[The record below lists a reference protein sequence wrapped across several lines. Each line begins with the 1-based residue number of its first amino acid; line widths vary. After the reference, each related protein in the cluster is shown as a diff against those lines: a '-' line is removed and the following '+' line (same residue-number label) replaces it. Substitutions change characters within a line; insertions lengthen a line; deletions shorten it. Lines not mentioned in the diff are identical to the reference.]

1 MTELKNMMAQ
11 VLKGQLKHINAIEGM
26 SDANEDPSREC
37 MGDFSNEANEE
48 DVNYIGNYGNKGY
61 NPSYRPNPNMSY
73 RNPNVENP
81 QDQVYPPRY
90 PQQQR
95 PPYQSQGSQFQPRQ
109 GYEQRSSY
117 PPKEPYASSPN
128 QAPPNQQGGRFE
140 GILQQIMDGQKR
152 NSKEMYEKM
161 DTLFS
166 NLNTKYDAVAT
177 HVKKLE
183 TQVTQTM
190 EAVKRQEAES
200 KKSFCN
206 SAAIEERFEDQVPEW
221 MLSKPTVDCM
231 IWPEENYPERESN
244 RARKRR
250 LFPKI
255 IPKTDNSGKFDL
267 CLVSSKIG
275 NCSIPTDFQIVEMR
289 ESSHRPLI
297 FGTPFL
303 STVGAI
309 FDFPNQRISFN
320 KVNKGMFFPM
330 CSTRNS
336 FVDMVQEE
344 KSALKSLEQYPFLP
358 FPFSSF
364 QLRRPRSP
372 KFPYLGH
379 HTKESSKQGKVLKY
393 STRLLSPFCQNVVGI
408 EISDRSTVDLDKEV
422 VARPMMNLCPII
434 TKNDVVFHRRVEAL
448 KIPFLNPDTKLTQC
462 NASLVC
468 IFEEKW
474 KDGETYSKFRKEA
487 FVDAKP
493 SGWSIHRLLVRR
505 RDENLNSITDPYP
518 LPQSIDNLLGP
529 FEALWSIW
537 DVRSK
542 EGFSSTGHVWDE
554 GKSHLEVSSTIY
566 STNRSSFSTR
576 PAKFQ
581 LDRAEESTVK
591 PEKCCFPFNFPLT
604 LNLIPLVKIAKKSQ
618 NGAKESNHQVP
629 KSRAPNL
636 HFSLKTKPEHPKYD
650 RIFMPSRRPKVM
662 ILIWKDR
669 YLSHDPRRSGK
680 RSFGSLVGP
689 ELIFYQDMSDERLSR
704 AHGDFDG
711 SRGPRYRAQGLGS
724 S

>member
-1 MTELKNMMAQ
+1 MTRRSNKDNLVEHPEIDKLEKQLRKQKAQEMADEAARAHAAEVARAQEEGRDPPPQRSISEYIRDCPNHGFNEGNLWNIFYRGIDHKYKLSLDTASNGNFMTKTVDEAKVLIENLAASDCNNCPDYDRSSRTTTSSPDSFQMTELKNMMAQ

-26 SDANEDPSREC
+26 SDANEDSSREC

-152 NSKEMYEKM
+152 NTKEMYEKM

-255 IPKTDNSGKFDL
+255 IPKTDNSGKFVVPCIIKGNILEQSLCDTGANVNIMSKRIADKIGLTKIEPSSISINYADSFSQTPMAL
-267 CLVSSKIG
+267 CL
-275 NCSIPTDFQIVEMR
+275 M
-289 ESSHRPLI
+289 
-297 FGTPFL
+297 
-303 STVGAI
+303 
-309 FDFPNQRISFN
+309 
-320 KVNKGMFFPM
+320 
-330 CSTRNS
+330 
-336 FVDMVQEE
+336 
-344 KSALKSLEQYPFLP
+344 
-358 FPFSSF
+358 
-364 QLRRPRSP
+364 
-372 KFPYLGH
+372 
-379 HTKESSKQGKVLKY
+379 
-393 STRLLSPFCQNVVGI
+393 
-408 EISDRSTVDLDKEV
+408 
-422 VARPMMNLCPII
+422 
-434 TKNDVVFHRRVEAL
+434 
-448 KIPFLNPDTKLTQC
+448 
-462 NASLVC
+462 
-468 IFEEKW
+468 
-474 KDGETYSKFRKEA
+474 
-487 FVDAKP
+487 
-493 SGWSIHRLLVRR
+493 
-505 RDENLNSITDPYP
+505 
-518 LPQSIDNLLGP
+518 
-529 FEALWSIW
+529 
-537 DVRSK
+537 
-542 EGFSSTGHVWDE
+542 
-554 GKSHLEVSSTIY
+554 
-566 STNRSSFSTR
+566 
-576 PAKFQ
+576 
-581 LDRAEESTVK
+581 
-591 PEKCCFPFNFPLT
+591 
-604 LNLIPLVKIAKKSQ
+604 
-618 NGAKESNHQVP
+618 
-629 KSRAPNL
+629 
-636 HFSLKTKPEHPKYD
+636 
-650 RIFMPSRRPKVM
+650 
-662 ILIWKDR
+662 
-669 YLSHDPRRSGK
+669 
-680 RSFGSLVGP
+680 
-689 ELIFYQDMSDERLSR
+689 
-704 AHGDFDG
+704 
-711 SRGPRYRAQGLGS
+711 
-724 S
+724 

>member
-1 MTELKNMMAQ
+1 MTKTVDEAKVLIENLAASDCNNCPDYDRSSRTTTSSPDSFQMTELKNMMAQ

-152 NSKEMYEKM
+152 NTKEMYEKM

-255 IPKTDNSGKFDL
+255 IPKTDNSGKFV

-330 CSTRNS
+330 CSTKNS

-344 KSALKSLEQYPFLP
+344 KATLKPPQEGETEETIKEDPIP
-358 FPFSSF
+358 KPK
-364 QLRRPRSP
+364 QLAKQARSKTKAPTPKPPKGSTKIEDEAKPRRKVRKPRSGRNMKLLFP
-372 KFPYLGH
+372 KEL
-379 HTKESSKQGKVLKY
+379 
-393 STRLLSPFCQNVVGI
+393 I
-408 EISDRSTVDLDKEV
+408 
-422 VARPMMNLCPII
+422 
-434 TKNDVVFHRRVEAL
+434 
-448 KIPFLNPDTKLTQC
+448 
-462 NASLVC
+462 
-468 IFEEKW
+468 
-474 KDGETYSKFRKEA
+474 
-487 FVDAKP
+487 
-493 SGWSIHRLLVRR
+493 
-505 RDENLNSITDPYP
+505 DENL
-518 LPQSIDNLLGP
+518 
-529 FEALWSIW
+529 
-537 DVRSK
+537 
-542 EGFSSTGHVWDE
+542 EGFKEKV
-554 GKSHLEVSSTIY
+554 
-566 STNRSSFSTR
+566 TR
-576 PAKFQ
+576 TLKLFPKAVVPRDIHGEIVYPAVNHPPDTHCK
-581 LDRAEESTVK
+581 
-591 PEKCCFPFNFPLT
+591 EKRLGGSRM
-604 LNLIPLVKIAKKSQ
+604 PLVSI
-618 NGAKESNHQVP
+618 
-629 KSRAPNL
+629 
-636 HFSLKTKPEHPKYD
+636 FS
-650 RIFMPSRRPKVM
+650 
-662 ILIWKDR
+662 
-669 YLSHDPRRSGK
+669 
-680 RSFGSLVGP
+680 
-689 ELIFYQDMSDERLSR
+689 
-704 AHGDFDG
+704 
-711 SRGPRYRAQGLGS
+711 
-724 S
+724 

>member
-1 MTELKNMMAQ
+1 
-11 VLKGQLKHINAIEGM
+11 
-26 SDANEDPSREC
+26 
-37 MGDFSNEANEE
+37 
-48 DVNYIGNYGNKGY
+48 
-61 NPSYRPNPNMSY
+61 MSY

-152 NSKEMYEKM
+152 NNKEMYEKM

-255 IPKTDNSGKFDL
+255 IPKTDNSGKFAVPCIIKGNILEQSL
-267 CLVSSKIG
+267 CDTGANVNIMSKRIADKIGLTKIEPSSISINYADSFSQTPYGFVPNVMVQIG

-330 CSTRNS
+330 CSTKNS

-344 KSALKSLEQYPFLP
+344 KVTLKPPQEGETEETVKEDPIPKPKQLAKQARSKTKAPTPKPPKGSTKIEDEAKPRRRSESLGSSAKGHSWRDCLSSCESPTRYSLQGEKTWRIKDASCLHLLLSAKPYSQAKDLKQALHGRQPMRIEGEKGVKTQSAPNHWPRTRKSEFWPSNFH
-358 FPFSSF
+358 SG
-364 QLRRPRSP
+364 RPRSSREGTAV
-372 KFPYLGH
+372 LGRI
-379 HTKESSKQGKVLKY
+379 S
-393 STRLLSPFCQNVVGI
+393 LLR
-408 EISDRSTVDLDKEV
+408 DR
-422 VARPMMNLCPII
+422 
-434 TKNDVVFHRRVEAL
+434 
-448 KIPFLNPDTKLTQC
+448 
-462 NASLVC
+462 
-468 IFEEKW
+468 
-474 KDGETYSKFRKEA
+474 
-487 FVDAKP
+487 
-493 SGWSIHRLLVRR
+493 
-505 RDENLNSITDPYP
+505 
-518 LPQSIDNLLGP
+518 
-529 FEALWSIW
+529 
-537 DVRSK
+537 
-542 EGFSSTGHVWDE
+542 
-554 GKSHLEVSSTIY
+554 
-566 STNRSSFSTR
+566 NRSRGTHEPGKEQAALGRIFVSERT
-576 PAKFQ
+576 
-581 LDRAEESTVK
+581 DRA
-591 PEKCCFPFNFPLT
+591 
-604 LNLIPLVKIAKKSQ
+604 
-618 NGAKESNHQVP
+618 G
-629 KSRAPNL
+629 
-636 HFSLKTKPEHPKYD
+636 
-650 RIFMPSRRPKVM
+650 
-662 ILIWKDR
+662 
-669 YLSHDPRRSGK
+669 RSGK
-680 RSFGSLVGP
+680 QTL
-689 ELIFYQDMSDERLSR
+689 
-704 AHGDFDG
+704 
-711 SRGPRYRAQGLGS
+711 GLGRNLS
-724 S
+724 SIRFGRPNRSTATKSIGHRPKFSRPR

>member
-1 MTELKNMMAQ
+1 MTKTVDEAKVLIENLAASDCNNCPDYDRSSRTTTSSPDSFQMTELKNMMAQ

-26 SDANEDPSREC
+26 SDANEDSSREC

-152 NSKEMYEKM
+152 NTKEMYEKM

-255 IPKTDNSGKFDL
+255 IPKTDNSGKFV

-330 CSTRNS
+330 CSTKNS

-344 KSALKSLEQYPFLP
+344 KATLKPPQEGETEETIKEDPIPKPKQLAKQARSKTKAPTPKPPKGSTKIEDEAKPRRKVRKPSSAKGHSWRDCLSSCESPTRYSLQGEKTWRIKDASCL
-358 FPFSSF
+358 
-364 QLRRPRSP
+364 
-372 KFPYLGH
+372 YL
-379 HTKESSKQGKVLKY
+379 
-393 STRLLSPFCQNVVGI
+393 LLSAKPYSQAKDLKQALHGRQPMRIEGEKGVKTQSAPKHWPRTRKRDFGRAIPSGRPSRSSREGI
-408 EISDRSTVDLDKEV
+408 SR
-422 VARPMMNLCPII
+422 ARPDFYLRDRKRSRHAR
-434 TKNDVVFHRRVEAL
+434 T
-448 KIPFLNPDTKLTQC
+448 
-462 NASLVC
+462 
-468 IFEEKW
+468 
-474 KDGETYSKFRKEA
+474 GKEA
-487 FVDAKP
+487 AIGRNFV
-493 SGWSIHRLLVRR
+493 SER
-505 RDENLNSITDPYP
+505 T
-518 LPQSIDNLLGP
+518 
-529 FEALWSIW
+529 
-537 DVRSK
+537 
-542 EGFSSTGHVWDE
+542 
-554 GKSHLEVSSTIY
+554 
-566 STNRSSFSTR
+566 
-576 PAKFQ
+576 
-581 LDRAEESTVK
+581 DRA
-591 PEKCCFPFNFPLT
+591 
-604 LNLIPLVKIAKKSQ
+604 
-618 NGAKESNHQVP
+618 G
-629 KSRAPNL
+629 
-636 HFSLKTKPEHPKYD
+636 
-650 RIFMPSRRPKVM
+650 
-662 ILIWKDR
+662 
-669 YLSHDPRRSGK
+669 RSGK
-680 RSFGSLVGP
+680 HARPRPKSLGQNNLADQIARPRQNPSAIGP
-689 ELIFYQDMSDERLSR
+689 KLF
-704 AHGDFDG
+704 
-711 SRGPRYRAQGLGS
+711 
-724 S
+724 

>member
-1 MTELKNMMAQ
+1 MADEAARAHAAEVARAQEEGRDPPPPPPNPQDPTGAKVIENLAASDCNNCPDYDRSSRTTTSSPDSFQMTELKNMMAQ

-26 SDANEDPSREC
+26 SDANEDSSREC

-152 NSKEMYEKM
+152 NTKEMYEKM

-255 IPKTDNSGKFDL
+255 IPKTDNSGKFAVPCIIKGNILEQSLCDTGANVNIMSKRIADKIGLTKIEPSSISINYADSFSQTPMAL
-267 CLVSSKIG
+267 CL
-275 NCSIPTDFQIVEMR
+275 M
-289 ESSHRPLI
+289 
-297 FGTPFL
+297 
-303 STVGAI
+303 
-309 FDFPNQRISFN
+309 
-320 KVNKGMFFPM
+320 
-330 CSTRNS
+330 
-336 FVDMVQEE
+336 
-344 KSALKSLEQYPFLP
+344 
-358 FPFSSF
+358 
-364 QLRRPRSP
+364 
-372 KFPYLGH
+372 
-379 HTKESSKQGKVLKY
+379 
-393 STRLLSPFCQNVVGI
+393 
-408 EISDRSTVDLDKEV
+408 
-422 VARPMMNLCPII
+422 
-434 TKNDVVFHRRVEAL
+434 
-448 KIPFLNPDTKLTQC
+448 
-462 NASLVC
+462 
-468 IFEEKW
+468 
-474 KDGETYSKFRKEA
+474 
-487 FVDAKP
+487 
-493 SGWSIHRLLVRR
+493 
-505 RDENLNSITDPYP
+505 
-518 LPQSIDNLLGP
+518 
-529 FEALWSIW
+529 
-537 DVRSK
+537 
-542 EGFSSTGHVWDE
+542 
-554 GKSHLEVSSTIY
+554 
-566 STNRSSFSTR
+566 
-576 PAKFQ
+576 
-581 LDRAEESTVK
+581 
-591 PEKCCFPFNFPLT
+591 
-604 LNLIPLVKIAKKSQ
+604 
-618 NGAKESNHQVP
+618 
-629 KSRAPNL
+629 
-636 HFSLKTKPEHPKYD
+636 
-650 RIFMPSRRPKVM
+650 
-662 ILIWKDR
+662 
-669 YLSHDPRRSGK
+669 
-680 RSFGSLVGP
+680 
-689 ELIFYQDMSDERLSR
+689 
-704 AHGDFDG
+704 
-711 SRGPRYRAQGLGS
+711 
-724 S
+724 

>member
-1 MTELKNMMAQ
+1 MTKTVDEAKVLIENLAASDCNNCPDYDRSSRTTTSSPDSFQMTELKNMMAQ

-26 SDANEDPSREC
+26 SDANEDSSREC

-61 NPSYRPNPNMSY
+61 NPSYRPNP
-73 RNPNVENP
+73 
-81 QDQVYPPRY
+81 QH
-90 PQQQR
+90 
-95 PPYQSQGSQFQPRQ
+95 PRQ

-152 NSKEMYEKM
+152 NTKEMYEKM

-255 IPKTDNSGKFDL
+255 IPKTDNSGKFV

-330 CSTRNS
+330 CSTKNS

-344 KSALKSLEQYPFLP
+344 KATLKPPQE
-358 FPFSSF
+358 
-364 QLRRPRSP
+364 
-372 KFPYLGH
+372 
-379 HTKESSKQGKVLKY
+379 
-393 STRLLSPFCQNVVGI
+393 
-408 EISDRSTVDLDKEV
+408 
-422 VARPMMNLCPII
+422 
-434 TKNDVVFHRRVEAL
+434 
-448 KIPFLNPDTKLTQC
+448 
-462 NASLVC
+462 
-468 IFEEKW
+468 
-474 KDGETYSKFRKEA
+474 GETEETIKEDPIPKPKQLAKQARSKTKAPTPKPPKGSTKIE
-487 FVDAKP
+487 DEAKP
-493 SGWSIHRLLVRR
+493 RRKDRR
-505 RDENLNSITDPYP
+505 RKRCENTIRAKPLAADAQRKFGRAIPTGPTVTVEPGRNGLCSAGLSIAR
-518 LPQSIDNLLGP
+518 QKP
-529 FEALWSIW
+529 FRDTHEPEEIGR
-537 DVRSK
+537 DRPD
-542 EGFSSTGHVWDE
+542 F
-554 GKSHLEVSSTIY
+554 VSERT
-566 STNRSSFSTR
+566 
-576 PAKFQ
+576 
-581 LDRAEESTVK
+581 DRA
-591 PEKCCFPFNFPLT
+591 
-604 LNLIPLVKIAKKSQ
+604 
-618 NGAKESNHQVP
+618 G
-629 KSRAPNL
+629 
-636 HFSLKTKPEHPKYD
+636 
-650 RIFMPSRRPKVM
+650 
-662 ILIWKDR
+662 
-669 YLSHDPRRSGK
+669 RSGK
-680 RSFGSLVGP
+680 QTRPRPKSLDQNNLADQIARPRQNPSAIGP
-689 ELIFYQDMSDERLSR
+689 KLF
-704 AHGDFDG
+704 
-711 SRGPRYRAQGLGS
+711 
-724 S
+724 

>member
-1 MTELKNMMAQ
+1 MTKTVDEAKVLIENLAASDCNNCPDYDRSSRTTTSSPDSFQMTELKNMMAQ

-26 SDANEDPSREC
+26 SDANEDSSREC

-152 NSKEMYEKM
+152 NTKEMYEKM

-255 IPKTDNSGKFDL
+255 IPKTDNSGKFVVPCIIKGNILEQSL
-267 CLVSSKIG
+267 CDTGANVNIMSKRIADKIGLTKIEPSSISINYADSFSQTPYGFVPNVMVQIG

-330 CSTRNS
+330 CSTKNS

-344 KSALKSLEQYPFLP
+344 KATLKPPQEGETEETIKEDPIP
-358 FPFSSF
+358 KPK
-364 QLRRPRSP
+364 QLAKQARSKTKAPTPKPPKGSTKIEDEAKPRRKVRKPRSGRNM
-372 KFPYLGH
+372 KLLFP
-379 HTKESSKQGKVLKY
+379 
-393 STRLLSPFCQNVVGI
+393 
-408 EISDRSTVDLDKEV
+408 
-422 VARPMMNLCPII
+422 
-434 TKNDVVFHRRVEAL
+434 
-448 KIPFLNPDTKLTQC
+448 
-462 NASLVC
+462 
-468 IFEEKW
+468 EEL
-474 KDGETYSKFRKEA
+474 
-487 FVDAKP
+487 
-493 SGWSIHRLLVRR
+493 I
-505 RDENLNSITDPYP
+505 DENL
-518 LPQSIDNLLGP
+518 
-529 FEALWSIW
+529 
-537 DVRSK
+537 
-542 EGFSSTGHVWDE
+542 EGFKEKV
-554 GKSHLEVSSTIY
+554 
-566 STNRSSFSTR
+566 TR
-576 PAKFQ
+576 TLKLFPKAVVPRDIHGEIVYPAVNHPPDTHCK
-581 LDRAEESTVK
+581 
-591 PEKCCFPFNFPLT
+591 EKRLGGSKM
-604 LNLIPLVKIAKKSQ
+604 PLVSI
-618 NGAKESNHQVP
+618 
-629 KSRAPNL
+629 
-636 HFSLKTKPEHPKYD
+636 FS
-650 RIFMPSRRPKVM
+650 
-662 ILIWKDR
+662 
-669 YLSHDPRRSGK
+669 
-680 RSFGSLVGP
+680 
-689 ELIFYQDMSDERLSR
+689 
-704 AHGDFDG
+704 
-711 SRGPRYRAQGLGS
+711 
-724 S
+724 

>member
-1 MTELKNMMAQ
+1 
-11 VLKGQLKHINAIEGM
+11 
-26 SDANEDPSREC
+26 
-37 MGDFSNEANEE
+37 
-48 DVNYIGNYGNKGY
+48 
-61 NPSYRPNPNMSY
+61 MSY

-152 NSKEMYEKM
+152 NNKEMYEKM

-255 IPKTDNSGKFDL
+255 IPKTDNSGKFV

-330 CSTRNS
+330 CSTKNS

-344 KSALKSLEQYPFLP
+344 KVTLKPPQEGETEETIKEDPIP
-358 FPFSSF
+358 KPK
-364 QLRRPRSP
+364 QLAKQARSKTKAPTPKPPKGSTKIEDEAKPRKKVRKPRSGRNM
-372 KFPYLGH
+372 KLLFP
-379 HTKESSKQGKVLKY
+379 
-393 STRLLSPFCQNVVGI
+393 
-408 EISDRSTVDLDKEV
+408 
-422 VARPMMNLCPII
+422 
-434 TKNDVVFHRRVEAL
+434 
-448 KIPFLNPDTKLTQC
+448 
-462 NASLVC
+462 
-468 IFEEKW
+468 EEL
-474 KDGETYSKFRKEA
+474 
-487 FVDAKP
+487 
-493 SGWSIHRLLVRR
+493 I
-505 RDENLNSITDPYP
+505 DENL
-518 LPQSIDNLLGP
+518 
-529 FEALWSIW
+529 
-537 DVRSK
+537 
-542 EGFSSTGHVWDE
+542 EGFKEKVIYLYFTCFLYGFTMLFISRSNALCRTGRELASLGLLQDGSDPGGNGPRSTEIITSRPTRPCDPGSK
-554 GKSHLEVSSTIY
+554 GP
-566 STNRSSFSTR
+566 RSTR
-576 PAKFQ
+576 IFANK
-581 LDRAEESTVK
+581 K
-591 PEKCCFPFNFPLT
+591 PTYAVLT
-604 LNLIPLVKIAKKSQ
+604 ILSPINLNRLVK
-618 NGAKESNHQVP
+618 
-629 KSRAPNL
+629 
-636 HFSLKTKPEHPKYD
+636 T
-650 RIFMPSRRPKVM
+650 
-662 ILIWKDR
+662 
-669 YLSHDPRRSGK
+669 
-680 RSFGSLVGP
+680 
-689 ELIFYQDMSDERLSR
+689 
-704 AHGDFDG
+704 
-711 SRGPRYRAQGLGS
+711 
-724 S
+724 

>member
-1 MTELKNMMAQ
+1 MTKTVDEAKVLIENLAASDCNNCPDYDRSSRTTTSSPDSFQMTELKNMMAQ

-26 SDANEDPSREC
+26 SDANEDSSREC

-152 NSKEMYEKM
+152 NNKEMYEKM

-255 IPKTDNSGKFDL
+255 IPKTDNSGKFV

-330 CSTRNS
+330 CSTKNS

-344 KSALKSLEQYPFLP
+344 KATLKPPQEGETEETIKEDPIPKPKQLAKQARSKTKAPTPKPPKGSTKIEDEAKPRRKILIARRKDLEDQDASCLH
-358 FPFSSF
+358 
-364 QLRRPRSP
+364 L
-372 KFPYLGH
+372 
-379 HTKESSKQGKVLKY
+379 
-393 STRLLSPFCQNVVGI
+393 LLSAKPYSQAKDLKQALHGRQPMRI
-408 EISDRSTVDLDKEV
+408 EGEKGVKTQSAPNIGRGRAKVNFGR
-422 VARPMMNLCPII
+422 A
-434 TKNDVVFHRRVEAL
+434 
-448 KIPFLNPDTKLTQC
+448 IPFGPTVTVEPGRNSMCSAGFTL
-462 NASLVC
+462 S
-468 IFEEKW
+468 
-474 KDGETYSKFRKEA
+474 
-487 FVDAKP
+487 
-493 SGWSIHRLLVRR
+493 
-505 RDENLNSITDPYP
+505 RD
-518 LPQSIDNLLGP
+518 
-529 FEALWSIW
+529 
-537 DVRSK
+537 R
-542 EGFSSTGHVWDE
+542 
-554 GKSHLEVSSTIY
+554 
-566 STNRSSFSTR
+566 NRSRDTHEPEKIGRDR
-576 PAKFQ
+576 PDFVSERT
-581 LDRAEESTVK
+581 DRA
-591 PEKCCFPFNFPLT
+591 
-604 LNLIPLVKIAKKSQ
+604 
-618 NGAKESNHQVP
+618 G
-629 KSRAPNL
+629 
-636 HFSLKTKPEHPKYD
+636 
-650 RIFMPSRRPKVM
+650 
-662 ILIWKDR
+662 
-669 YLSHDPRRSGK
+669 RSGK
-680 RSFGSLVGP
+680 QSSASAEISRPKRIWPTKSLDRDKILGHRP
-689 ELIFYQDMSDERLSR
+689 KTFLGQGKSPFHLIQTGFNQSK
-704 AHGDFDG
+704 
-711 SRGPRYRAQGLGS
+711 PT
-724 S
+724 